1 MRLSGGLTELPA
13 PMEKVYL
20 GFYAIEKG
28 HEKMDGASGK
38 CDAPS
43 YAALGLVCNC
53 LAGGDELR

>member
-1 MRLSGGLTELPA
+1 
-13 PMEKVYL
+13 VYL

-43 YAALGLVCNC
+43 YIVVALGLVCNT
-53 LAGGDELR
+53 LRVEVN